1 MSSQLT
7 SLVPVLDGT
16 NYQQWAA
23 SMQSFLMSQGQWKC
37 TKPGASNPGVSWETK
52 TDEAGKSA
60 SRPVVDEA
68 VSTPYEELAEKALG
82 NIRLRLHNTIGYQHN
97 EENDPSI
104 LWETLKEKY
113 GVPGMSKAFVE
124 FKGLMETV
132 IPNGSDPSLSLDK
145 IMAHH
150 ICLKEMDY
158 QISDKVLA
166 MMMLAKAPPSMES
179 IVQLMSQAAKQT
191 GEELKVPEVIKAMS
205 LSWETHGRQ
214 GAGRGN
220 QQRANKLSAVRPAG
234 QPPQFNAQQRG
245 DGQGWRGGRGGGR

>member
-23 SMQSFLMSQGQWKC
+23 AMQSYLMSQGQWRC
-37 TKPGASNPGVSWETK
+37 TKSGAANPGITWVTK
-52 TDEAGKSA
+52 TDEAGKSDTKMEYNEEVGL
-60 SRPVVDEA
+60 PF
-68 VSTPYEELAEKALG
+68 EELSEKALG
-82 NIRLRLHNTIGYQHN
+82 NIRLRLHPTIGYQYN
-97 EENDPSI
+97 GSTDPCQ

-113 GVPGMSKAFVE
+113 GVPGMSKAFIE

-132 IPNGSDPSLSLDK
+132 IPNGSDPSPALDK

-150 ICLKEMDY
+150 IRLKEMSY
-158 QISDKVLA
+158 EISDKILA
-166 MMMLAKAPPSMES
+166 MMLLAKAPPSMES
-179 IVQLMSQAAKQT
+179 IVQLISQAAMQAK
-191 GEELKVPEVIKAMS
+191 EEPKPSEVIKAMC
-205 LSWETHGRQ
+205 LSWQTHGRS

-234 QPPQFNAQQRG
+234 T
-245 DGQGWRGGRGGGR
+245 GGRGGHTWQVHCEFVESF

>member
-7 SLVPVLDGT
+7 TLVPVLDGT
-16 NYQQWAA
+16 NYQQWAT

-37 TKPGASNPGVSWETK
+37 TKTGASNPGVTWEMK
-52 TDEAGKSA
+52 TDKEGKTA
-60 SRPVVDEA
+60 ERPVVDEA
-68 VSTPYEELAEKALG
+68 VSTPYEELTEKALG

-97 EENDPSI
+97 DETDPSI

-113 GVPGMSKAFVE
+113 GVPGMSKAYVE

-132 IPNGSDPSLSLDK
+132 IPNGSDPSPSLDK

-150 ICLKEMDY
+150 IRLKDMYYD
-158 QISDKVLA
+158 ISPKVLA
-166 MMMLAKAPPSMES
+166 MMILAKAPPSMES
-179 IVQLMSQAAKQT
+179 IVQLISQAAKNAK
-191 GEELKVPEVIKAMS
+191 EDPSPSEVIKAMS
-205 LSWETHGRQ
+205 LSWETHGRS

-234 QPPQFNAQQRG
+234 T
-245 DGQGWRGGRGGGR
+245 GGRGGHTWQVHCEFVESF